1 MIIEYKVMKE
11 QAIWLSEK
19 NIPRKGSGKCKDSMG
34 RVCEG
39 IQGIVNIKTIEKPI
53 EKHR

>member
-1 MIIEYKVMKE
+1 MIIEHKVLKE
-11 QAIWLSEK
+11 QATWLSEK
-19 NIPRKGSGKCKDSMG
+19 NIPRKGSGKCKGSMG

-39 IQGIVNIKTIEKPI
+39 IQGIANIKTIEKPI